1 VTTFPFF
8 GELFYGLR
16 RAGLKIGLSEWM
28 ALLEALRLGGVR
40 ENLTDF
46 YYVARALLV
55 KSEAHFDTYDEVFYQ
70 VFGQRRL
77 SPKAVEELLAW
88 LDDPRLLELTP
99 EMLAQMETLPLE
111 ELRRLFEQ
119 RLAEQKE
126 RHDGGNRWVGTG
138 GTSPFG
144 HGGMHPQGVRVG
156 GGGGN
161 RSAIQIATAR
171 EFRKYRH
178 DRVLDTRDM
187 AVALKKLRRLSRRHA
202 DLELD
207 IDETIDQT
215 CRNAGEL
222 TIELRPPRKNE
233 ARVLLLMDVGGSMDP
248 FAHLVEQL
256 FSAASSLNHWR
267 KFEAY
272 SFHNCVYEDL
282 EPGRRDE
289 EALKTADLLETRP
302 PETFLIFVG
311 DAYMAPS
318 ELTEPFGA
326 IDYYKHNK
334 TPGIVWL
341 HRLRRR
347 FNRCVWLNPIPK
359 SGWHGWTIRLIGQ
372 LIDMFPLTVQGLEE
386 AVDHLIKKSP
396 QPVRAL
402 GEMYPEFD
410 HLKLAE

>member
-1 VTTFPFF
+1 MRFPFF
-8 GELFYGLR
+8 GEFFYGLR
-16 RAGLKIGLSEWM
+16 DAGLKIGLSEWM
-28 ALLEALRLGGVR
+28 ALLEALAKGSVDD
-40 ENLTDF
+40 NLTDF

-55 KSEAHFDTYDEVFYQ
+55 KSEAHFDTYDEVFSR

-77 SPKAVEELLAW
+77 SPKAVEELLNW
-88 LDDPRLLELTP
+88 LDNPIVPNITP
-99 EMLAQMETLPLE
+99 EMLAKLESLPLD
-111 ELRRLFEQ
+111 ELREMFEQ
-119 RLAEQKE
+119 RLREQRE

-144 HGGMHPQGVRVG
+144 HGGMHPAGVRVG

-178 DRVLDTRDM
+178 DRVIETRDM

-207 IDETIDQT
+207 VDESIDQT
-215 CRNAGEL
+215 CKNAGEL
-222 TIELRPPRKNE
+222 TLEFRPPRKNE

-248 FAHLVEQL
+248 YAHLVEQL
-256 FSAASSLNHWR
+256 FSAASSLNHWK
-267 KFEAY
+267 KFEAF
-272 SFHNCVYEDL
+272 SFHNCVYEEL
-282 EPGRRDE
+282 EPGHAGGDE
-289 EALKTADLLETRP
+289 IKTADLLLTRP

-326 IDYYKHNK
+326 VDYYKHNK
-334 TPGIVWL
+334 TPGIAWL
-341 HRLRRR
+341 HRLKRR
-347 FNRCVWLNPIPK
+347 FPRAVWLNPIPE

-372 LIDMFPLTVQGLEE
+372 LVDMFPLTVQGLE
-386 AVDHLIKKSP
+386 ASIDHLMKKTPKPMRS
-396 QPVRAL
+396 L

-410 HLKLAE
+410 HLRDAD

>member
-1 VTTFPFF
+1 MAFPFF
-8 GELFYGLR
+8 GEFFFGLR
-16 RAGLKIGLSEWM
+16 QSGLKIGLSEWM
-28 ALLEALRLGGVR
+28 ALLEALKQGAVHD
-40 ENLTDF
+40 NLTDF

-55 KSEAHFDTYDEVFYQ
+55 KSETHFDTYDEVFAR
-70 VFGQRRL
+70 VFGQRKL
-77 SPKAVEELLAW
+77 SPKALEELLEW
-88 LDDPRLLELTP
+88 LDNPALANITP
-99 EMLAQMETLPLE
+99 EMLAQLEKLPLE
-111 ELRRLFEQ
+111 ELRKLFEE
-119 RLAEQKE
+119 RLAEQKD
-126 RHDGGNRWVGTG
+126 RHDGGNRWIGTG

-144 HGGMHPQGVRVG
+144 HGGAHPGGVRVG

-171 EFRKYRH
+171 EFRKYRT

-187 AVALKKLRRLSRRHA
+187 TVALKKLRRLSRRHA

-207 IDETIDQT
+207 IDESIDQT

-222 TIELRPPRKNE
+222 TLEFRPPRKNE

-248 FAHLVEQL
+248 YAHLVEQL

-267 KFEAY
+267 KFEAF
-272 SFHNCVYEDL
+272 SFHNCVYEEL
-282 EPGRRDE
+282 EPGTDKGE
-289 EALKTADLLETRP
+289 EIKTADLILTRP
-302 PETFLIFVG
+302 AETFLIFVG

-341 HRLRRR
+341 HRLRRH
-347 FNRCVWLNPIPK
+347 FPHCAWLNPIPE
-359 SGWHGWTIRLIGQ
+359 SGWHGWTIRLIRE
-372 LIDMFPLTVQGLEE
+372 LIEMFPLTLDGLDR
-386 AVDHLIKKSP
+386 AIGHLLKTSP
-396 QPVRAL
+396 QPVRML

-410 HLKLAE
+410 HLKTME